1 MLRCLTRPRAAP
13 TPLFSAA
20 LGSLLLAASAQ
31 AQQLPQPPQLPQLP
45 QLQAHETNQTRHFPN
60 AALRGTLV
68 VTGLYE
74 AQLNGKPVRMA
85 PGMRLFSPQNAL
97 VMTHT
102 VQGKPLKVNYVT
114 EASTGMLLTA
124 WILTPAEAAL
134 PRKGSDTETNVRFEW
149 DTKPAALR

>member
-20 LGSLLLAASAQ
+20 LGSFLLAASAQ
-31 AQQLPQPPQLPQLP
+31 AQQLP

-85 PGMRLFSPQNAL
+85 PGMRLFSTSNAL
-97 VMTHT
+97 TPIHT
-102 VQGKPLKVNYVT
+102 VVGTSLTVNYVN
-114 EASTGMLLTA
+114 EPSSGMLISA
-124 WILTPAEAAL
+124 WILSPSEAAQK
-134 PRKGSDTETNVRFEW
+134 RAKE
-149 DTKPAALR
+149 

>member
-31 AQQLPQPPQLPQLP
+31 AQQLPQQPQLPQPP
-45 QLQAHETNQTRHFPN
+45 QLQAHETSQARHFPN

-85 PGMRLFSPQNAL
+85 PGMRLFSTSNAL
-97 VMTHT
+97 TPIHT
-102 VQGKPLKVNYVT
+102 VVGTSLTVNYVN
-114 EASTGMLLTA
+114 EPSTGMLISA
-124 WILTPAEAAL
+124 WILSPSEAAQK
-134 PRKGSDTETNVRFEW
+134 RAKE
-149 DTKPAALR
+149 